1 MTSQSF
7 KYPSGEQGRDGD
19 HRSLHVRQHYSSP
32 VQRYQ
37 TQDYRTGLVSVD
49 NQIISKS
56 LAYHKPQVIWGSWR
70 SYFLFRL
77 LKLQVPL
84 TCGYNVRDSVSPVP
98 WGRRSD
104 VAVTQ
109 LDERQA
115 GSLRRPLAANWVG
128 AGRALQDS
136 PGVAL
141 GALGCILDKHQCSQH
156 TVFGAGRKACLLWS
170 WIS

>member
-7 KYPSGEQGRDGD
+7 KYPSGEQSRDGD

-32 VQRYQ
+32 VQHYQ
-37 TQDYRTGLVSVD
+37 TKDYCTGLISLY

-56 LAYHKPQVIWGSWR
+56 LVYHKPQVIWGSWR
-70 SYFLFRL
+70 SCFLFLL
-77 LKLQVPL
+77 LKLEIPL
-84 TCGYNVRDSVSPVP
+84 PCGYNIRGSASPVL
-98 WGRRSD
+98 WERMYD

-109 LDERQA
+109 LYERQVVS
-115 GSLRRPLAANWVG
+115 GWVG

-136 PGVAL
+136 PGAAP

-156 TVFGAGRKACLLWS
+156 TVFGASRKACLLWS